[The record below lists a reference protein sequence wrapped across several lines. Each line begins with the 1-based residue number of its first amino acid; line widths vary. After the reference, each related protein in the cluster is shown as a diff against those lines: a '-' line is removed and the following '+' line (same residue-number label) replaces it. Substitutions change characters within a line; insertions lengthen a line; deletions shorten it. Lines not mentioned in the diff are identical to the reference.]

1 MQFPGEEE
9 EEAKGEEE
17 EEEKHRSHEKDGQMA
32 TGNQALGG
40 VSRVGA
46 GIKQKTSHHFGD

>member
-1 MQFPGEEE
+1 M
-9 EEAKGEEE
+9 KGEQ
-17 EEEKHRSHEKDGQMA
+17 EEEKKKLRSHEKDGQMVA
-32 TGNQALGG
+32 GNQALGG